1 MNKIIIPLFM
11 TCLSVAAYAGG
22 SAESTISKSTAA
34 ESTTSAST
42 AEADIAAG
50 EGLMGS
56 CVACH
61 GETGNSPASVFPN
74 IAGQTKEYLLKQ
86 MLEIQHEERQA
97 QVMQGMLDDFSETDL
112 KHLAA
117 YYASQQP
124 ASGAADAER
133 VALGESIYRFG
144 ISRKSIAAC
153 TACHSPTGSGN
164 GPAGFPA
171 LAGQWPDYTVAQLKA
186 FRSGAR
192 HNDGEAKMM
201 QTTTE
206 DMNDREIEAVAAYI
220 YGLRK

>member
-1 MNKIIIPLFM
+1 MNKIILPLFM
-11 TCLSVAAYAGG
+11 TCISVAAYAGG
-22 SAESTISKSTAA
+22 NAET
-34 ESTTSAST
+34 T
-42 AEADIAAG
+42 AEANIAAG
-50 EGLMGS
+50 KGLTGT

-61 GETGNSPASVFPN
+61 GETGNSPVPAFPN

-86 MLEIQHEERQA
+86 MLEIQHKERQA

-117 YYASQQP
+117 YYASQKP
-124 ASGAADAER
+124 TSGAADADR
-133 VALGESIYRFG
+133 VDLGESIYRFG
-144 ISRKSIAAC
+144 ITRKSIAAC

-171 LAGQWPDYTVAQLKA
+171 LAGQWPDYTIEQLKA
-186 FRSGAR
+186 FRSGNR

-220 YGLRK
+220 YGLGK